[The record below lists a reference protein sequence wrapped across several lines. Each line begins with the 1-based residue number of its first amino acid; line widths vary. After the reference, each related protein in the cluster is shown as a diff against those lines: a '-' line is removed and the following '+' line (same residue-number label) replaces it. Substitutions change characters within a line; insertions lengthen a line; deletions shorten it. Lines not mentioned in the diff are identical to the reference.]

1 MDPWT
6 AKLAAAA
13 AGSTMTALT
22 SMSFIFMFSRSYSIL
37 PVTPFDVVKTR
48 LQTQRPQQQQPLF
61 PRPPPN
67 TCCQSTHS
75 AQCIRSMSSIARS
88 ISSDVVC
95 VWEAGVF
102 RTERVNGFVDAVN
115 HVWRAEGLRGLWK
128 GVGTSL

>member
-22 SMSFIFMFSRSYSIL
+22 SMSFILMFSCSYSIS

-48 LQTQRPQQQQPLF
+48 LQTQLPQQQPLF
-61 PRPPPN
+61 LRPPPN
-67 TCCQSTHS
+67 SCCQSTYS
-75 AQCIRSMSSIARS
+75 APCIRRMSSIARP